1 MLFSI
6 HHRAQSRIRSEKNF
20 AAHNF
25 LFTWAEQHILERL
38 SLIKREFSNIT
49 LIGRYSDTF
58 PASFASAHI
67 TSLTID
73 TEHDEV
79 KLEPASQDL
88 IISILDLHNINDLPG
103 VFIQIRRSLK
113 PDGVLIACMG
123 GGETLYELRD
133 VLYQTETELYGGVSP
148 RVHPFADK
156 PEIGGLLQ
164 RAGFQLP
171 VVDSEILR
179 VSYRDI
185 FHLMNDIRGMGER
198 NIIRERRKNFTPKSF
213 FNRANEA
220 YKALYPDTQDA
231 SRIIASFEIIFM
243 IGWAAHETQQKP
255 LRPGSAT
262 ARLADILNTTE
273 TKI

>member
-1 MLFSI
+1 VLFSI
-6 HHRAQSRIRSEKNF
+6 HHRAQSRTRSEKNF
-20 AAHNF
+20 IAHNF
-25 LFTWAEQHILERL
+25 LFTWAEQQILERL
-38 SLIKREFSNIT
+38 SLIKRSFTDIA
-49 LIGRYSDTF
+49 LIGRGNE
-58 PASFASAHI
+58 ALLSFFAAQNI
-67 TSLTID
+67 TRITID
-73 TEHDEV
+73 NQIDEV
-79 KLEPASQDL
+79 KLPPTSQDL
-88 IISILDLHNINDLPG
+88 IISVLDLHNLNDLPG
-103 VFIQIRRSLK
+103 VLIQICRSLK
-113 PDGVLIACMG
+113 PDGVFIACMG

-156 PEIGGLLQ
+156 PEMGGLLQ

-185 FHLMNDIRGMGER
+185 FHLMSDIRGMGER